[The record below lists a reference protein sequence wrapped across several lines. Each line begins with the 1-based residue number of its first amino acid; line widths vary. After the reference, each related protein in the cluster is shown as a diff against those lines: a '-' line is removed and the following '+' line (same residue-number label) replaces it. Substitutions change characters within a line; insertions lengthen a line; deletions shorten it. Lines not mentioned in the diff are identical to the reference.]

1 MIYLIII
8 IHTFGSESIS
18 IEANSSDDAINLARL
33 WAINEGLVLLRCFLG

>member
-1 MIYLIII
+1 MVYLIII

-18 IEANSSDDAINLARL
+18 MEANSSDDALNLARL